1 MGRFVSRASLLARI
15 LSADCKV
22 SHDQLIR
29 RSRAEPPPPPNT
41 AYHPLI
47 STIQEHFAGE
57 KGIFGFVEVKCFIEF
72 LSRTREDGLIL
83 STTAALSFETKLPH
97 VHKSRIPTQ
106 CFKSLYCELTFL

>member
-15 LSADCKV
+15 LSADCEV

-29 RSRAEPPPPPNT
+29 GSRAEPPHPST
-41 AYHPLI
+41 SHHAYHPLI

-83 STTAALSFETKLPH
+83 STTAELSFETKLPH
-97 VHKSRIPTQ
+97 VHKSKIPTQ
-106 CFKSLYCELTFL
+106 GL